1 MKQTVKRVFAVL
13 LALCLLLPLL
23 PTGAEAANTVVYDA
37 ASYSRFQRSASEVA
51 QRYFAAVNAG
61 PSYVDGQTSS
71 YYSTPAS
78 TVSPYHQGVLTDDTL
93 KTMEASINF
102 LRWLAGSEPLKY
114 AVTQNDTLQCGALV
128 RNFDFSHTI
137 SNDNKKPADMSQSLW
152 NKGKGVDNTLLSS
165 GPTPM
170 EAIFS
175 WVNEGYNLNTGAWL
189 TYPVGHRMNLLEY
202 RASRID
208 LGYCGRVGIGNNAA
222 YANTVSL
229 PFIAYP
235 APGPMPNEIVYARRS
250 CWSVELNTST
260 LSVSDE
266 SALKVTV
273 TNVGTG
279 ESYVCTSANGKL
291 KYHTWR
297 DPSYEINFVQPPCD
311 SNTYAAGSVYQVVV
325 TGLKDKATGK
335 DAELR
340 YQVEFFAA
348 ADYEA
353 REYDITMIIGAGG
366 DAACTSST
374 AKAGEEILVAAYPQN
389 GYRVDSITWTPE
401 GGSTTDITQTRKFT
415 MPAANVTIIVSFAPA
430 PMYELTLNVG
440 PNGGASLSKTK
451 ASAGQEIIVETAP
464 DETYRVDKITWTA
477 EGGSPVDITAS
488 GRFTMP
494 EARVSVEVSFKHVN
508 PFVDVPDTKYYADA
522 VLWAY
527 YHDPQVTSGINDDH
541 FGPNNKCTREQIMT
555 FIWKA
560 LGAPEPASA
569 ENPFTDV
576 NPNKWYA
583 KPILWAVENGVTGG
597 LNPTT
602 FGVGKPCNRAQV
614 VTFLYT
620 AAGKPPVEAS
630 NNPFTDVKET
640 DYFYSAVL
648 WAVENGITGG
658 TTPTT
663 FSPKQTCT
671 RAQVVTF
678 LYKAM
683 TNPDIA
689 FCDHSYRVTEHT
701 DPSCTEAEHETKI
714 CTKCGCT
721 VSRSIGAAL
730 GHDGVFVRTYARTA
744 EEDGY
749 DLYHCNRCGVD
760 YQMNIQE
767 KVPGIANLREVVE

>member
-13 LALCLLLPLL
+13 LALCLLLPLI
-23 PTGAEAANTVVYDA
+23 PAGAEAASALVYDA
-37 ASYSRFQRSASEVA
+37 ASYSRFQRSRSEVA
-51 QRYFAAVNAG
+51 QRYFAAINAG
-61 PSYVDGQTSS
+61 PSYVDGQPSS

-78 TVSPYHQGVLTDDTL
+78 TVSPYHQGVLTNDTL
-93 KTMEASINF
+93 KTMEASLNY
-102 LRWLAGSEPLKY
+102 LRWLAGSEPLKD
-114 AVTQNDTLQCGALV
+114 AVTQNDTLQCGALI
-128 RNFDFSHTI
+128 RNFDFHHKVSD
-137 SNDNKKPADMSQSLW
+137 SYKPADMSQSLW
-152 NKGKGVDNTLLSS
+152 NKGKNADNTLLSKNT
-165 GPTPM
+165 TPLR
-170 EAIFS
+170 AIFN

-208 LGYCGRVGIGNNAA
+208 LGYCGIVGIGNNAA

-229 PFIAYP
+229 LFIAYP
-235 APGPMPNEIVYARRS
+235 APGPMPNEIVYAKTS
-250 CWSVELNTST
+250 CWSLELNTGM
-260 LSVSDE
+260 LSASSE

-279 ESYVCTSANGKL
+279 ESYTCTKANGKL
-291 KYHTWR
+291 NYHTWR

-311 SNTYAAGSVYQVVV
+311 TNTHAAGSVYQVVV

-348 ADYEA
+348 ADYE
-353 REYDITMIIGAGG
+353 
-366 DAACTSST
+366 
-374 AKAGEEILVAAYPQN
+374 LP
-389 GYRVDSITWTPE
+389 
-401 GGSTTDITQTRKFT
+401 
-415 MPAANVTIIVSFAPA
+415 
-430 PMYELTLNVG
+430 
-440 PNGGASLSKTK
+440 
-451 ASAGQEIIVETAP
+451 
-464 DETYRVDKITWTA
+464 
-477 EGGSPVDITAS
+477 
-488 GRFTMP
+488 
-494 EARVSVEVSFKHVN
+494 N
-508 PFVDVPDTKYYADA
+508 PFVDVPDTKYYYEA

-527 YHDPQVTSGINDDH
+527 YHDPQVTSGTDATH

-555 FIWKA
+555 FLWKA

-620 AAGKPPVEAS
+620 AAGKPPVETS

-701 DPSCTEAEHETKI
+701 APTCAEAEHETKV
-714 CTKCGCT
+714 CTKCGYT

-730 GHDGVFVRTYARTA
+730 GHDFELTETVPPTCTQA
-744 EEDGY
+744 GY
-749 DLYHCNRCGVD
+749 DLCTCTRCGATEKQNEQPALGHDFQNGYCTRCGQYDPNAAGIYDINAAMAAGNAYAESLGFVID
-760 YQMNIQE
+760 YSLNTENSSYSPSQVYSGELFDNHGGQTLLTQ
-767 KVPGIANLREVVE
+767 KVIEQVQSTYEVLTAYGYDVNGFSGRCYIEYYPSVNNYQIWFFYG